1 MSEPMYLVVMGVAGC
16 GKSAVGQRIGQLL
29 GPPLIEGDDFHPR
42 SNVEKMAR
50 GQALNDDDRA
60 GWLEALGQELQ
71 RHSQGAVLT
80 CSALKRHYR
89 DKLRQAVPT
98 LSFVHLAITPAESQR
113 RVSSRPGHFYPPSL
127 VASQFETLEDPAGEP
142 RVLVVD
148 GTLPIDA
155 LAQRVAQWLREPEHA
170 ASAATGF

>member
-1 MSEPMYLVVMGVAGC
+1 M
-16 GKSAVGQRIGQLL
+16 
-29 GPPLIEGDDFHPR
+29 
-42 SNVEKMAR
+42 
-50 GQALNDDDRA
+50 
-60 GWLEALGQELQ
+60 
-71 RHSQGAVLT
+71 LT

-98 LSFVHLAITPAESQR
+98 LAFVHLAITPAESQR
-113 RVSSRPGHFYPPSL
+113 RVSSRPAHFYPPSL

-155 LAQRVAQWLREPEHA
+155 LAQRVAQWLREPGGA
-170 ASAATGF
+170 AAAATDS